1 MRYRLSVPLWAWRPL
16 VVEGYPGNNIDEAEV
31 DDGKSSFAANSVI
44 GDSAA

>member
-1 MRYRLSVPLWAWRPL
+1 MYLALRYTLQVQILYLSF
-16 VVEGYPGNNIDEAEV
+16 EEEV

>member
-1 MRYRLSVPLWAWRPL
+1 M
-16 VVEGYPGNNIDEAEV
+16 EGYPGNNIDEAEV